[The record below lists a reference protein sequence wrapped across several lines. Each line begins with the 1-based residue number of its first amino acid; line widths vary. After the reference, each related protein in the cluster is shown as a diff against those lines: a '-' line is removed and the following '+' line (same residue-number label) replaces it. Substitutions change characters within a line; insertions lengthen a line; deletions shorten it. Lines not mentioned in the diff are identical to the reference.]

1 MNVFSDTFRP
11 PFEIFHVFFSNF
23 TYFFKFQV
31 FFSNFTY
38 FFQISSICKY
48 LKSRICA
55 LGELHQR
62 MQFLPIFHLNQIW
75 IIYSTIIWFFGKN
88 TKDWLKLHFDATPLG
103 HKYINSR
110 ISQWKKYLEFEK
122 KYVEFEKNTWNF
134 KKIRG
139 IWKKIRLIWRK
150 YLKKN
155 QKIRSFFCINR
166 KMK

>member
-88 TKDWLKLHFDATPLG
+88 TKDLAKTAFWCNPPRAQIRKFTYFIRL
-103 HKYINSR
+103 
-110 ISQWKKYLEFEK
+110 K
-122 KYVEFEKNTWNF
+122 KYVEFD
-134 KKIRG
+134 KIH
-139 IWKKIRLIWRK
+139 LIWRK

-155 QKIRSFFCINR
+155 QKIRSFFCISR